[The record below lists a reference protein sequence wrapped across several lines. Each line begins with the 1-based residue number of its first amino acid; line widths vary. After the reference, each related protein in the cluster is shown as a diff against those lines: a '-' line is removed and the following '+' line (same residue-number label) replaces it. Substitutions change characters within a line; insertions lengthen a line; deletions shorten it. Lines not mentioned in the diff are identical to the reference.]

1 MDDSTK
7 VAQNEPGNDKV
18 NPVNKPKPDAAVLRA
33 AALSSLRAKIV
44 PMKKS
49 AGSSADKD
57 KDGDTTAL
65 IGEQDTA
72 PLASPSICSTVVQ
85 NTPLPRTS
93 ILDISGRYGPEI
105 RGELVPVNNKHI
117 YSSSAFNPPGEG
129 DNHNEDFE
137 SLLEQYVDQ
146 SESNDAR
153 QGYSKPDYGDMAGSK
168 VPIPDGEVLNPPDR
182 HTAAP
187 NPYGLM
193 DEKHNVPNT
202 SQIWMQAPQYQYYNQ
217 IDHMVDMNP
226 RHQGFF
232 SGLFGRHSNNLGQ
245 SPHNGYNSPR
255 QMADLLRN
263 PLSSKAYSRETR
275 QQSLQ
280 PVNTAKRTIDI
291 SNQKSEEH
299 DSAQAISEGELV
311 SDHEE
316 DESMSLS
323 EGEVYDQPE
332 KPMPL
337 QHVKAD
343 GIPGTSIGLDVVSIV
358 KERIA
363 QILKNRDPK
372 LLQSPRL
379 RALMLLLKCIR
390 LDDPDDIYMQVKSAS
405 FQVLAELNSLSAEF
419 GLGMITDACMNTLLV
434 TRSIDDALNVT
445 RDNLPDKVSRGEDID
460 SRSYSEDSE
469 SSRGVDMDT
478 SSDIGFDDIPQLID
492 QSPELVS
499 ISDLPTSTDTLDLL
513 PQVQPPTTP
522 ARFSRSR
529 APSPPS
535 VQPKT
540 PRALLSTGW
549 PPSPQIPG
557 VDSFPAKIDIGSPL
571 TPYKSTQSALST
583 WESTLC
589 SSESG
594 RLVVFVSSDN
604 ESSSSESISN
614 SAREYEGDEEDSSS
628 QRSKIVKSEDWFS
641 INARKRGIRMLNRE
655 CRRLAR
661 EEQQQQ
667 QSISRSQSF
676 NNLSRQDTIGHSPW
690 LVANQPMSR
699 VALQSPNNA
708 LHNAKMSLKAHEEAI
723 AKLKLQ
729 ISRKQ
734 AAALMR
740 KRIHVSN
747 VQRSLE
753 ATAIAA
759 SEPLTPRTDADVE
772 DSTACFDA
780 QPHVQQSYQSGD
792 TSQTLPLPN
801 ASDFETLLQ
810 QVSPSRRSSILRDV
824 DVTLCETMLLKQAML
839 ELLKTEKPENND
851 NRLES
856 GRFLSDIVPRLDR
869 RQKALEDQKGNLNGL
884 IYELQARLKLADIQL
899 DIIEHGRR
907 ISDALKTESK
917 AFSTLPSES
926 SSHSILEEKR
936 VRSNI
941 LQDDIRAIQTLR
953 RLFVP
958 EPDQKPAAIK
968 SASDDVYDQQT
979 NPDVYQRHASN
990 ATTNRP
996 IKQGDV
1002 TASIDNARKR
1012 RHMDELRA
1020 KMDIVQKEQ
1029 KGLSRKLET
1038 LASKGGKPLEHT
1050 PKALDKDD
1058 VLLDSDQTTS
1068 TVKRQKVDNAG
1079 LINGDA
1085 SPKTKIR
1092 LLFAAAAAS
1101 VNESKVIEDQQRIY
1115 AELNTSTLDNCIL
1128 QPLIVADGIGMPAL
1142 ANPTTGFLSRMAME
1156 SQRHHDSTS
1165 HTYSSRPVISDT
1177 LSKKEAHP
1185 LAADYV
1191 AYESP
1196 FGSADVSQAI
1206 DHVPDD
1212 PTELY
1217 NVSTAE
1223 LLEAMHLTPPPH
1235 AASAKQFYSE
1245 IDTALREVCGNS
1257 TSLKISNKA
1266 VALALLPIW
1275 KSHVRSLVQGSMSK
1289 ENPLYAAIGF
1299 DSLDLTTSNL
1309 SSHDSY
1315 QHASIVR
1322 NKVKKRLRYTFK
1334 KHARYLPVLN
1344 RDLAFYPSHSDKS
1357 SGSSNTA
1364 ADTALSGRN
1373 VRYFDIG
1380 LDADDHDSESERSCG
1395 NSDVNDNVDD
1405 DLNDDLNDELDED
1418 EADILSSR
1426 LSADGPGDMALD
1438 VNDSTY
1444 SKALRWLWKDS
1455 SKKSGGNFNVSL
1467 YPSLYTKTN
1476 KRVSKSML
1484 YLKKALQASP
1494 SSEKL
1499 WDLYL
1504 ELYSRQDVPDSEVV
1518 SAFSDATKFLPHSIS
1533 IWRRYARWCGWN
1545 TLRNIGSNAES
1556 TAWQGCLSMVTSMA
1570 IKCLSGDGQGVH
1582 SEEMSATI
1590 AELVVH
1596 FWDCSWAAFEGLS
1609 KPGPDNKDS
1618 PKPAVQFKSRLV
1630 AHMHACLAASSTRI
1644 LCDEISDLSI
1654 SNVSTPRSKVTGSAW
1669 KSTEWILG
1677 RLLLPHHLLF
1687 VGQVFLCCFI
1697 EATFVPHSV
1706 LERMYAALYEGLR
1719 CQSAYYLCLDNIAEK
1734 STSADASANKGY
1746 KLQPYIMSVVRKMFG
1761 GIKDVLLSYGDE
1773 KSDVHL
1779 QQDESLRR
1787 AIQQSCGLCSAS
1799 MRVTLVQLKQ
1809 YLLAPAEDAKSVGD
1823 CEDLL
1828 QIINRGPAEALFDS
1842 KDNLLSAVIEQGT
1855 EAPLL
1860 ITYLL
1865 CADNSDTSES
1875 KLKDAICVL
1884 HEHSVLAARSMD
1896 IDTVSFNTLFQSR
1909 VCDVTLNRET
1919 IAQCISEARQL
1930 YYRLVGYTGVFG
1942 PKTERSLVY
1951 NFLGDLN
1958 DTRLS
1963 EPRQKFCRRAGTW
1976 SNLAL
1981 IEVLY
1986 SVFESDRNFVSRS
1999 AIDSAFLWIHH
2010 GLKQLS
2016 SDNVGGCA
2024 QLWTL
2029 ALHLS
2034 MFYKPLQ
2041 QNEIVQ
2047 MHNSIG
2053 RTEDRHTLHI
2063 APMCNVPVNFVLRT
2077 VLDSTYSSDTIEAI
2091 GNYVSYIAMDN
2102 AELAIR

>member
-7 VAQNEPGNDKV
+7 VVQSE
-18 NPVNKPKPDAAVLRA
+18 PDAAVLRA

-44 PMKKS
+44 PMQRS
-49 AGSSADKD
+49 AAASANKD
-57 KDGDTTAL
+57 KDEDAIAL
-65 IGEQDTA
+65 INEQDTA
-72 PLASPSICSTVVQ
+72 PPASPSICSTVVQ

-93 ILDISGRYGPEI
+93 ILDVSGRYGPEI
-105 RGELVPVNNKHI
+105 QGELVPVNNKHT
-117 YSSSAFNPPGEG
+117 YSSSALNPPAEG
-129 DNHNEDFE
+129 DNHNEDFA

-146 SESNDAR
+146 SESNGAG
-153 QGYSKPDYGDMAGSK
+153 QSYSKPNYGDMAGPK
-168 VPIPDGEVLNPPDR
+168 VPLPDGEVLNPPNR
-182 HTAAP
+182 HTPAP
-187 NPYGLM
+187 SPYGLM

-202 SQIWMQAPQYQYYNQ
+202 SRIWMQAPQYQYYNQ
-217 IDHMVDMNP
+217 IDHMVHMNP
-226 RHQGFF
+226 RHPGFF
-232 SGLFGRHSNNLGQ
+232 SGLFGRHPNNLGQ
-245 SPHNGYNSPR
+245 SPHNGHNSPR

-263 PLSSKAYSRETR
+263 PLPSKVYTRETR

-280 PVNTAKRTIDI
+280 PVNTAKRAIEI
-291 SNQKSEEH
+291 SIQKSEEH

-332 KPMPL
+332 RPTPL
-337 QHVKAD
+337 EHVGAD

-363 QILKNRDPK
+363 QILKNKDPK

-390 LDDPDDIYMQVKSAS
+390 LDDPDDIYLQVKSAS
-405 FQVLAELNSLSAEF
+405 FQVLAELNTLSAEF
-419 GLGMITDACMNTLLV
+419 DLGMITDACMNTLLV
-434 TRSIDDALNVT
+434 TRSIDDALNAT
-445 RDNLPDKVSRGEDID
+445 RDNFPDKVSRGEDMG
-460 SRSYSEDSE
+460 SRSCSEDSE

-492 QSPELVS
+492 QSPELVP
-499 ISDLPTSTDTLDLL
+499 ISDLPTGTDTLDLL
-513 PQVQPPTTP
+513 PQVQLPTTP

-549 PPSPQIPG
+549 SPSPQTPD
-557 VDSFPAKIDIGSPL
+557 VDSLSTKIDIGSPL
-571 TPYKSTQSALST
+571 TPYKSAQSPRST

-589 SSESG
+589 GSESG

-604 ESSSSESISN
+604 ESSSSESISD
-614 SAREYEGDEEDSSS
+614 SAREYEGDEEDSSGQPS
-628 QRSKIVKSEDWFS
+628 RIVKSEDWFS
-641 INARKRGIRMLNRE
+641 INSRKREIRMLNRE

-676 NNLSRQDTIGHSPW
+676 NSQSRQDTIGHSPW
-690 LVANQPMSR
+690 LIANQPMSR

-759 SEPLTPRTDADVE
+759 SEPLTPRTEADIE
-772 DSTACFDA
+772 DSAACSDA
-780 QPHVQQSYQSGD
+780 QPHVQQSYKSGG
-792 TSQTLPLPN
+792 TSQTLSLPN
-801 ASDFETLLQ
+801 AGDFETLLQ
-810 QVSPSRRSSILRDV
+810 QVSPPRRSSILRDV
-824 DVTLCETMLLKQAML
+824 DVTLCDTISLKQAML
-839 ELLKTEKPENND
+839 ELLKSEEPENNAGCFESR
-851 NRLES
+851 RL
-856 GRFLSDIVPRLDR
+856 LSDIAPRLDR
-869 RQKALEDQKGNLNGL
+869 RQKALEDQKRNLSGL

-899 DIIEHGRR
+899 DVIDHGRR
-907 ISDALKTESK
+907 ISNALKTESE
-917 AFSTLPSES
+917 ASSTLPSEPS
-926 SSHSILEEKR
+926 AHSMLEEKR
-936 VRSNI
+936 VRSNT

-953 RLFVP
+953 NLFMP
-958 EPDQKPAAIK
+958 KSDQKPAATEPV
-968 SASDDVYDQQT
+968 SDDVYNRQT
-979 NPDVYQRHASN
+979 NPDVYQQHASN
-990 ATTNRP
+990 VTTDGP

-1002 TASIDNARKR
+1002 TANIDNARKR

-1020 KMDIVQKEQ
+1020 KMEIVQKEQ
-1029 KGLSRKLET
+1029 KGLSLRLET
-1038 LASKGGKPLEHT
+1038 LASKGGRPLEHT
-1050 PKALDKDD
+1050 PKALDNDN
-1058 VLLDSDQTTS
+1058 VLLDSDQITS
-1068 TVKRQKVDNAG
+1068 TAKRQKVGTAG
-1079 LINGDA
+1079 LVNGDA
-1085 SPKTKIR
+1085 GPKTKIR
-1092 LLFAAAAAS
+1092 LLFAAAAACA
-1101 VNESKVIEDQQRIY
+1101 NEGKVIEDQQRIY
-1115 AELNTSTLDNCIL
+1115 AELNTGTLDSCIL
-1128 QPLIVADGIGMPAL
+1128 QPLIVADGIGMPVL
-1142 ANPTTGFLSRMAME
+1142 ANPTTGFLSKMAME
-1156 SQRHHDSTS
+1156 SQRYHDSTS
-1165 HTYSSRPVISDT
+1165 HTRSSHSVVSNTVSEKGAR
-1177 LSKKEAHP
+1177 P

-1191 AYESP
+1191 VYESP

-1212 PTELY
+1212 PTELC

-1235 AASAKQFYSE
+1235 AASAKQFRGE
-1245 IDTALREVCGNS
+1245 IDTALRQVCGNS
-1257 TSLKISNKA
+1257 ASLKISNKA

-1275 KSHVRSLVQGSMSK
+1275 KSHARSLVQGSMSK
-1289 ENPLYAAIGF
+1289 KNPLYSAIGF
-1299 DSLDLTTSNL
+1299 DSLDSTPSNL

-1334 KHARYLPVLN
+1334 KHARYLPILN
-1344 RDLAFYPSHSDKS
+1344 RDLAFYPSHSDKP
-1357 SGSSNTA
+1357 SGSGNTA

-1373 VRYFDIG
+1373 GRYFDTG
-1380 LDADDHDSESERSCG
+1380 LGADDHDSESEKSCV
-1395 NSDVNDNVDD
+1395 NSDVNDDMDD
-1405 DLNDDLNDELDED
+1405 GSDDGPNDDPNDELDED

-1426 LSADGPGDMALD
+1426 LSADGFGDIALD
-1438 VNDSTY
+1438 DNDGAY
-1444 SKALRWLWKDS
+1444 SKALRWLWKDN
-1455 SKKSGGNFNVSL
+1455 SKKSGGNFNISL

-1476 KRVSKSML
+1476 KRVSRSML

-1570 IKCLSGDGQGVH
+1570 IKCLSGDGQSVH

-1609 KPGPDNKDS
+1609 KPGPENKDP
-1618 PKPAVQFKSRLV
+1618 PKPVVQFKSRLV
-1630 AHMHACLAASSTRI
+1630 AHMHACLAASSTRV

-1654 SNVSTPRSKVTGSAW
+1654 SNASSSRSKVTGSAW
-1669 KSTEWILG
+1669 RSTEWILG

-1719 CQSAYYLCLDNIAEK
+1719 SQSTYYLCLDNIAEK
-1734 STSADASANKGY
+1734 STSADPSATKGY

-1773 KSDVHL
+1773 KSDLHL

-1809 YLLAPAEDAKSVGD
+1809 YLLAPAEDAKSIGD

-1828 QIINRGPAEALFDS
+1828 QIINKGSVESLFDS
-1842 KDNLLSAVIEQGT
+1842 KDGLLGAVIEQGT

-1865 CADNSDTSES
+1865 CADNRETSES
-1875 KLKDAICVL
+1875 KLKDAVCVL
-1884 HEHSVLAARSMD
+1884 HEHSVLTARSMD
-1896 IDTVSFNTLFQSR
+1896 IDTASFNTLFQSR
-1909 VCDVTLNRET
+1909 VCDVTLNRDT

-1930 YYRLVGYTGVFG
+1930 YYQLVGYTGVPG
-1942 PKTERSLVY
+1942 PKTERSLVH

-1963 EPRQKFCRRAGTW
+1963 GSRQRFCRRAGTW

-1981 IEVLY
+1981 IEVLH
-1986 SVFESDRNFVSRS
+1986 SVFESD
-1999 AIDSAFLWIHH
+1999 H
-2010 GLKQLS
+2010 G
-2016 SDNVGGCA
+2016 
-2024 QLWTL
+2024 
-2029 ALHLS
+2029 
-2034 MFYKPLQ
+2034 F
-2041 QNEIVQ
+2041 QNEIVK
-2047 MHNSIG
+2047 MHNNIG
-2053 RTEDRHTLHI
+2053 RTEDRHALHI
-2063 APMCNVPVNFVLRT
+2063 APVCNIPVNFVLRT
-2077 VLDSTYSSDTIEAI
+2077 VLDSTHSNDTLEAI

-2102 AELAIR
+2102 AELAI